1 MSGEVTALTA
11 GVMFTCAVRSG
22 QSWCW
27 GRNAAGQLG
36 DGTRDERAVSVAVV
50 GLSAACGITAG
61 GSTCALAG
69 VAYCWGANTFG
80 RLGDGTDTS
89 RTLPVAVIGLP
100 PGVAALSAGAEH
112 ACALTQGG
120 ALFCW
125 GANSQGQLGDGTL
138 APRLSAVRVGG

>member
-1 MSGEVTALTA
+1 
-11 GVMFTCAVRSG
+11 
-22 QSWCW
+22 
-27 GRNAAGQLG
+27 
-36 DGTRDERAVSVAVV
+36 
-50 GLSAACGITAG
+50 
-61 GSTCALAG
+61 TCALAG